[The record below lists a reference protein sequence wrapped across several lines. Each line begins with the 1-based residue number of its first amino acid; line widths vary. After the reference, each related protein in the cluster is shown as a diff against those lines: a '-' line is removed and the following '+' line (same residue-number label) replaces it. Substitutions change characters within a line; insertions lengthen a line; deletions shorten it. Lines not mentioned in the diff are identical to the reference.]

1 MDSREARAV
10 RAAASPWVGWVVFAG
25 TMAIIAGVFNV
36 IQGLVALFDDK
47 YFAVAGG
54 DLLVFDYT
62 AWGWVHLLVGAI
74 MVVIGLGILRGSP
87 WGLVAGVVLAG
98 VNAIVQLGFLA
109 AYPVWSILIIALDV
123 LVIYALLVHGRDLAD
138 R

>member
-1 MDSREARAV
+1 MDSRDMRVGRTTSAWA
-10 RAAASPWVGWVVFAG
+10 GWVVFAG
-25 TMAIIAGVFNV
+25 VMAIIAGAFNI

-47 YFAVAGG
+47 YFVVAGG

-62 AWGWVHLLVGAI
+62 AWGWVHLLVGVI
-74 MVVIGLGILRGSP
+74 MVVVGLGILRGSP
-87 WGLVAGVVLAG
+87 WGLVAGVVVAG

-123 LVIYALLVHGRDLAD
+123 VVIYALIVHGRELAD

>member
-1 MDSREARAV
+1 MDSRDVRAA
-10 RAAASPWVGWVVFAG
+10 RAAASPWAGWVVFAG
-25 TMAIIAGVFNV
+25 TMAIIAGVFNI

-47 YFAVAGG
+47 YFVVAGG

-62 AWGWVHLLVGAI
+62 AWGWVHLLVGVL

-87 WGLVAGVVLAG
+87 WGLVAGVVIAG

-123 LVIYALLVHGRDLAD
+123 VVIYALIVHGRELAD